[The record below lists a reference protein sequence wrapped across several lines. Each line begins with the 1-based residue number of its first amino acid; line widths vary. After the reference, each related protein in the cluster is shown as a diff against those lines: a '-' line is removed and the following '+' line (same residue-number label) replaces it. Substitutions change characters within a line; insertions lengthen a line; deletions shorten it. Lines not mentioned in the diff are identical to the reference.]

1 MLFGAVAVILT
12 ALGFQY
18 IGGYNPCPLCLEQR
32 YAFYA
37 GIPLLFVALVLISAD
52 RRSAAAAVFALV
64 ALAFAANAILAG
76 FHAGIEWKLW
86 PGPDT
91 CSGVA
96 APLSGGSGG
105 ILKDLQSTR
114 VIRCDEAPWTLFG
127 LSLAGWNALACLT
140 LATGAASA
148 AFSAL
153 RK

>member
-52 RRSAAAAVFALV
+52 RKSAAAAVFALI
-64 ALAFAANAILAG
+64 ALAFAANTILAG

-91 CSGVA
+91 CSGLT

-127 LSLAGWNALACLT
+127 LSLAGWNALACLA
-140 LATGAASA
+140 LAMGAASA
-148 AFSAL
+148 ALSAL